1 MINNN
6 CTAKQKLLKV
16 VFLDRDGVINRDSP
30 DYIKSWSEFAF
41 LPGSLKAL
49 KRLTQKG
56 FTIIVITNQSAVNR
70 RIISRKDLDSIH
82 SHMRSAVNAD
92 GGKIS
97 DIFFCPHTPDD
108 HCSCRKPKP
117 GLIQQAQSRYALDLE
132 SAYMVGDSA
141 KDIECAQNAGCGY
154 AILVQTGNG
163 AEAEKILTR
172 KKISPDYVA
181 ADLNDAANW
190 IISHDPSHAIH
201 PKHA

>member
-1 MINNN
+1 MQNRKN
-6 CTAKQKLLKV
+6 TKQKLLKV

-30 DYIKSWSEFAF
+30 DYIKSWSEFEF
-41 LPGSLKAL
+41 LPGSLRAL

-56 FTIIVITNQSAVNR
+56 FAIIVITNQSAVNR
-70 RIISRKDLDSIH
+70 GMISPKNLDSIH
-82 SHMRSAVNAD
+82 FKMRSSVTAS

-117 GLIQQAQSRYALDLE
+117 GLIHQAQSRYALDLKR
-132 SAYMVGDSA
+132 AFMVGDSA
-141 KDIECAQNAGCGY
+141 KDIECAQNSGCAY
-154 AILVQTGNG
+154 AVLVRTGNG
-163 AEAEKILTR
+163 ADAETILTQ

-181 ADLNDAANW
+181 ADLDDAANW
-190 IISHDPSHAIH
+190 IIAHDPTHAIS

>member
-1 MINNN
+1 MQSRK
-6 CTAKQKLLKV
+6 TAKQKPHKV

-30 DYIKSWSEFAF
+30 DYIKSWSEFDF
-41 LPGSLKAL
+41 LPGSLGAL

-70 RIISRKDLDSIH
+70 GMIPIKDLEFMH
-82 SHMRSAVNAD
+82 SNMRSAVNAN
-92 GGKIS
+92 GGKVY

-117 GLIQQAQSRYALDLE
+117 GLIHQAQSRYALDIK

-141 KDIECAQNAGCGY
+141 KDVECARNAGCGY

-163 AEAEKILTR
+163 AEAETILTR
-172 KKISPDYVA
+172 KNILPDYVA
-181 ADLNDAANW
+181 ADLDDAASW
-190 IISHDPSHAIH
+190 IIAHDPEHA
-201 PKHA
+201 